1 MSGPIHRAG
10 PDSAPAPAF
19 TFTESDREV
28 RIPVAVVL
36 QRTIERAKRWV
47 LPQWRVFAVV
57 AGEHIPRHR
66 QAVLIHDDGIHRRYL
81 HGGMMLRLYKDG
93 GEGYWYNLLSERP
106 YLFVVCDGEH
116 GDSEVL
122 PAFITANRDEAN
134 GYMEVDRLVLPAP
147 MPANMCDIL
156 ERYVISHYRPA
167 GKKKR
172 ARQEW
177 AQESVYAKRPRQTR

>member
-1 MSGPIHRAG
+1 MSGPVNRAG
-10 PDSAPAPAF
+10 PESAPESAF

-36 QRTIERAKRWV
+36 QRTMKPAERWA

-66 QAVLIHDDGIHRRYL
+66 RAVLIHDDGIHRRYL
-81 HGGMMLRLYKDG
+81 HGGMTLRLHKDG

-106 YLFVVCDGEH
+106 YLFVVCDGEP
-116 GDSEVL
+116 GDGEVS

-134 GYMEVDRLVLPAP
+134 GYMEVDHLVLPAP
-147 MPANMCDIL
+147 MPANICDIL

-167 GKKKR
+167 GKNKR
-172 ARQEW
+172 ARREW
-177 AQESVYAKRPRQTR
+177 ARESVYAKRSKQTR